1 MVRSKLK
8 CGHNVRY
15 LMKLIRKSRKQKNKK
30 INQVKK
36 QTSKRHNRKR
46 HTRKM
51 RGSGIGQSKY
61 ETDDDDVEVGKI
73 MPRLSIDE
81 YDPESN
87 TPIQSPSLQSP
98 SLYKKLQTSL
108 SQLSMG
114 SRAESP
120 FQSIAS
126 NEQGPPIY
134 PVNETVIDINNLKKY
149 PVSSLDKRVKS
160 QQDEKTRQEW
170 LARKKD
176 WSKTDIANE
185 WDKEFDES
193 YRKSEAERK
202 QEEKLDEEE
211 RKRREWLQ
219 RRKNWKQQDLAK
231 QMTGEETEAIKE
243 YTRVHLDPERAIWEK
258 PSDYEKRKSFLES
271 KSRIK
276 ELSAL
281 QRMPS
286 ETRRENKKN
295 RGGRRRKTHRK

>member
-1 MVRSKLK
+1 
-8 CGHNVRY
+8 
-15 LMKLIRKSRKQKNKK
+15 MKLIRKSRKQKNKK
-30 INQVKK
+30 IKSVKK
-36 QTSKRHNRKR
+36 QTGKR
-46 HTRKM
+46 HTRKT

-61 ETDDDDVEVGKI
+61 ETDEDDVEVGKI

-108 SQLSMG
+108 SQLSM
-114 SRAESP
+114 SKRTESP
-120 FQSIAS
+120 FQSIS
-126 NEQGPPIY
+126 SPY
-134 PVNETVIDINNLKKY
+134 KNETIIDINNLQKY
-149 PVSSLDKRVKS
+149 PDSSLDKRVKS
-160 QQDEKTRQEW
+160 QQDEKTRQDW

-176 WSKTDIANE
+176 WTKANVASD
-185 WDKEFDES
+185 WNKEFDES

-219 RRKNWKQQDLAK
+219 RRKSWKQQDLAK

-258 PSDYEKRKSFLES
+258 PSDYEKRKTLLEAKS
-271 KSRIK
+271 KIK

-286 ETRRENKKN
+286 ETRSENKKN